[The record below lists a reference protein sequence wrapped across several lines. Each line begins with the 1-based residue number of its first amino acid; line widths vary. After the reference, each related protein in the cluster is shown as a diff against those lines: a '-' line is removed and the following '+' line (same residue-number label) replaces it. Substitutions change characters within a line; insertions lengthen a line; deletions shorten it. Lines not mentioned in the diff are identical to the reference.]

1 MLFFDRCPW
10 SFSLIPCLS
19 FVGNG
24 KGEIVVNYFDKTVFL
39 KNRELGF
46 SGAVVSLK
54 MAIRMGV
61 FGCFYAFN
69 IFWAAFV
76 GRRCRIFLGLPEF
89 GVMVF
94 TIC

>member
-1 MLFFDRCPW
+1 M
-10 SFSLIPCLS
+10 
-19 FVGNG
+19 GNG
-24 KGEIVVNYFDKTVFL
+24 KGGIVVNYFDKTVFL

-76 GRRCRIFLGLPEF
+76 GRRCRIFPPWMWHFSVTDAAPKKLNSG
-89 GVMVF
+89 
-94 TIC
+94 IY